1 MIDKG
6 TENQYTSVVAFDASA
21 SSSGDWDAILA
32 EITARAE
39 DIKDVDLIGLGAG
52 KAVRV
57 QGSAYSGTMLRDIQ
71 TIKACGSLT
80 NQTEWSRYSKA
91 INRRMLKVLADTGHG
106 DLIVIADHFYP
117 PTRNRPTR

>member
-80 NQTEWSRYSKA
+80 NQTEWSRYS
-91 INRRMLKVLADTGHG
+91 
-106 DLIVIADHFYP
+106 
-117 PTRNRPTR
+117 